1 MVKIGYHAS
10 HEQFSPSALLRYVK
24 KAEEA
29 GFQFVLSSDHFHPW
43 NSEQGESGFAWSWL
57 GAAMAVTSMEYGVV
71 NAPGCRYHPAIIAQ
85 ASATLEEMFEDR
97 FWIAVGSGQAINE
110 AITGEKWPIKE
121 DRNRRLKESV
131 EIMRE
136 LWSGKTVT
144 YKGIVQVEEAKLYS
158 RPKTPPPV
166 IGAAITPKTARWM
179 AGWADGIITISQPK
193 EKLQKVVDAWR
204 EGGGEN
210 KPMKIKV
217 QLSYDK
223 DDDTAKQGA
232 HEQWKTNIFES
243 DLSAHFRTV
252 EQLEMAAKNV
262 TPDDVAEMVNVSSQT
277 EKHLDWIRMYIN
289 MGFQEIDLHNVNLKQ
304 EQFIEVFAEK
314 VLPEL
319 KPFILEKQF
328 LS

>member
-1 MVKIGYHAS
+1 
-10 HEQFSPSALLRYVK
+10 
-24 KAEEA
+24 
-29 GFQFVLSSDHFHPW
+29 
-43 NSEQGESGFAWSWL
+43 
-57 GAAMAVTSMEYGVV
+57 MAVTSMEFGVV

-179 AGWADGIITISQPK
+179 AGWADGMITISQPK

>member
-1 MVKIGYHAS
+1 MIKIGYHAS

-57 GAAMAVTSMEYGVV
+57 GAAMAVTSMEFGVV

-179 AGWADGIITISQPK
+179 AGWADGMITISQPK

-319 KPFILEKQF
+319 KPFMLEKQF